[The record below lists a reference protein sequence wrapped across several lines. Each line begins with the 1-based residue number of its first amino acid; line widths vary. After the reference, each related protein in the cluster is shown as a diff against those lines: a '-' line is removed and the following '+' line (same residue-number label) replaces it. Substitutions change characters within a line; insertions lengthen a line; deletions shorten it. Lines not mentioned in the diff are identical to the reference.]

1 MAITGTQVDIR
12 GKAVEPILEEV
23 LFANKTVSEGYVTF
37 ATDIKA
43 GTIITEAGVDVTAQL
58 YTGSALSSSGDMN
71 IVDRIVTP
79 TKLEYKQTFLQEA
92 LRAGRFGRSMNPGAF
107 NIESSEFASTVL
119 AQYAP
124 NISQDAENLF
134 WGGITS
140 ATKTAI
146 AGLTPGAGQGSI
158 TAATQ
163 TAVAALPAKLIDGV
177 FAKVLYDNSA
187 LGGYI
192 KVTGQSSITSANIAT
207 EIGKIFAAI
216 PAENLEDTVSPT
228 AIYCPRAWK
237 QLCYNANNTVGAAQQ
252 VNFQISGN
260 DFNTAKVYFNGV
272 ELIFIPAPNNLMAYA
287 QRKAAIMWCT
297 DLLDDTNRFIVDKMT
312 ADADIQFV
320 RSIYT
325 LAAHVGQATKGVLY
339 GG

>member
-1 MAITGTQVDIR
+1 MAISYTSVDIR

-43 GTIITEAGVDVTAQL
+43 GTIITESGVDVTAQL
-58 YTGSALSSSGDMN
+58 YTGSALSSSGSMSIN
-71 IVDRIVTP
+71 DRIVTP

-92 LRAGRFGRSMNPGAF
+92 LRSGRFGRSMNPGAW

-119 AQYAP
+119 AQYGP
-124 NISQDAENLF
+124 NISQDAESLF

-140 ATKTAI
+140 TTQVSI
-146 AGLTPGAGQGSI
+146 AALTPGGAQGSM

-163 TAVAALPAKLIDGV
+163 TAVAALTPRLIDGV
-177 FAKVLYDNSA
+177 FSRVLYDNSA

-192 KVTGQSSITSANIAT
+192 KVTGTTVTSSNIAAQMALVY
-207 EIGKIFAAI
+207 AAI
-216 PAENLEDTVSPT
+216 PAENLADTVSPT
-228 AIYCPRAWK
+228 AIYCPRAWR
-237 QLCYNANNTVGAAQQ
+237 QLARIANNSVGAAQQ
-252 VNFQISGN
+252 VNFEFDGSGA
-260 DFNTAKVYFNGV
+260 DAKCFYNGV
-272 ELIFIPAPNNLMAYA
+272 EMIFVPTPNNLMCYA
-287 QRKAAIMWCT
+287 QRKAAIMWLT
-297 DLLDDTNRFIVDKMT
+297 DLQDDILKFETGLLTNDGDV
-312 ADADIQFV
+312 QFV

-325 LAAHVGQATKGVLY
+325 LAAHVGQASKGVLY

>member
-12 GKAVEPILEEV
+12 GAAVEPILEEV
-23 LFANKTVSEGYVTF
+23 LFANKTVSDGYVTF

-58 YTGSALSSSGDMN
+58 YTGSALSSSGSMSIN
-71 IVDRIVTP
+71 DRIVTP

-124 NISQDAENLF
+124 NISQDAESLF
-134 WGGITS
+134 WGGITA
-140 ATKTAI
+140 ATQTAI
-146 AGLTPGAGQGSI
+146 AGLTPGAGQGSM

-163 TAVAALPAKLIDGV
+163 TAVAALTPKLIDGV

-187 LGGYI
+187 LGGYV
-192 KVTGQSSITSANIAT
+192 KVTGTTVTSSNIAAQVGL
-207 EIGKIFAAI
+207 IYAAI
-216 PAENLEDTVSPT
+216 PAENLADTVSPT
-228 AIYCPRAWK
+228 AIYCPRAWR
-237 QLCYNANNTVGAAQQ
+237 QLARIANNSVGAAQQ
-252 VNFQISGN
+252 VNFEFDSMAA
-260 DFNTAKVYFNGV
+260 DAKCFYNGV
-272 ELIFIPAPNNLMAYA
+272 ELIFVPTPNNLMAYA

-297 DLLDDTNRFIVDKMT
+297 DLVDDINKFEVGKLTNDGDV
-312 ADADIQFV
+312 QFV

>member
-12 GKAVEPILEEV
+12 GAAVEPILEEV
-23 LFANKTVSEGYVTF
+23 LFANKTISEGYVTF
-37 ATDIKA
+37 ASDIKA
-43 GTIITEAGVDVTAQL
+43 GTIMTETGVDVTAQL
-58 YTGSALSSSGDMN
+58 YTGSALSSSGSMTVN
-71 IVDRIVTP
+71 DRIITP

-107 NIESSEFASTVL
+107 NIESSEFASVVL

-124 NISQDAENLF
+124 NVSQDAENIF
-134 WGGITS
+134 WGGITA
-140 ATKTAI
+140 ATQTAI
-146 AGLTPGAGQGSI
+146 AALTPGAGQGSM

-163 TAVAALPAKLIDGV
+163 TAVAALTPKLVDGV

-192 KVTGQSSITSANIAT
+192 KVTGTSVTSSNIAA
-207 EIGKIFAAI
+207 EIGKIFLAI
-216 PAENLEDTVSPT
+216 PSENLEDTVSPT

-252 VNFQISGN
+252 VNFQITGN
-260 DFNTAKVYFNGV
+260 DFNSSKVYYNGV
-272 ELIFIPAPNNLMAYA
+272 ELIFVPTPNNLMAYA
-287 QRKAAIMWCT
+287 QRKAAIFFCT
-297 DLLDDTNRFIVDKMT
+297 DLLDDVNRFIVDKLT
-312 ADADIQFV
+312 ADSDVQFV
-320 RSIYT
+320 RTIYT
-325 LAAHVGQATKGVLY
+325 LAAHVGQASKGVLY

>member
-1 MAITGTQVDIR
+1 MAISYTSVDIR
-12 GKAVEPILEEV
+12 GKATEPILEEV

-58 YTGSALSSSGDMN
+58 YTGSALSSSGSMN
-71 IVDRIVTP
+71 VTDRIVTP

-124 NISQDAENLF
+124 NVSQDAENIF
-134 WGGITS
+134 WGGITAAQQVS
-140 ATKTAI
+140 I
-146 AGLTPGAGQGSI
+146 AALTPGAGQGAM

-163 TAVAALPAKLIDGV
+163 TAVAALTPGLVNGV
-177 FAKVLYDNSA
+177 FSKVLFDNSA

-192 KVTGQSSITSANIAT
+192 KVTGTTVTAANIAT
-207 EIGKIFAAI
+207 QVGLIYAKI
-216 PAENLEDTVSPT
+216 PAENLADTVSPT
-228 AIYCPRAWK
+228 AIYCPRAWR
-237 QLCYNANNTVGAAQQ
+237 QLARIANNSVGAAQQ
-252 VNFQISGN
+252 INFEFDSMAA
-260 DFNTAKVYFNGV
+260 DAKCFYNGV
-272 ELIFIPAPNNLMAYA
+272 EMIFVPTPNDLMAYA
-287 QRKAAIMWCT
+287 QRKAAIYWCT
-297 DLLDDTNRFIVDKMT
+297 DLTDDINRFVVDKLT
-312 ADADIQFV
+312 ADSDVQFV
-320 RSIYT
+320 RTIYT
-325 LAAHVGQATKGVLY
+325 LASHVGQASKGVLY

>member
-12 GKAVEPILEEV
+12 GAAVEPILEEV
-23 LFANKTVSEGYVTF
+23 LFANKTISEGYVTF
-37 ATDIKA
+37 ASDIKA
-43 GTIITEAGVDVTAQL
+43 GTIMTETGVDVTAQL
-58 YTGSALSSSGDMN
+58 YTGSALSSSGSMTVN
-71 IVDRIVTP
+71 DRIITP

-107 NIESSEFASTVL
+107 NIESSEFASVVL

-124 NISQDAENLF
+124 NVSQDAENIF

-140 ATKTAI
+140 TTKTAI
-146 AGLTPGAGQGSI
+146 AALTPGAGQGSM

-163 TAVAALPAKLIDGV
+163 TAIASLTAGLVDGV
-177 FAKVLYDNSA
+177 FSKVLYDNSA

-192 KVTGQSSITSANIAT
+192 KVTGTTVTASNIAA
-207 EIGKIFAAI
+207 EIGKIFLAI

-260 DFNTAKVYFNGV
+260 DFNSAKVYYNGV
-272 ELIFIPAPNNLMAYA
+272 ELIFVPTPNNLMAYA
-287 QRKAAIMWCT
+287 QRKAAIFFCT
-297 DLLDDTNRFIVDKMT
+297 DLLDDVNRFIVDKLT
-312 ADADIQFV
+312 ADSDVQFV
-320 RSIYT
+320 RTIYT
-325 LAAHVGQATKGVLY
+325 LAAHVGQASKGVLY

>member
-12 GKAVEPILEEV
+12 GAAVEPILEEV
-23 LFANKTVSEGYVTF
+23 LFANKTISEGYVTF
-37 ATDIKA
+37 ASDIKA
-43 GTIITEAGVDVTAQL
+43 GTIMTETGVDVTAQL
-58 YTGSALSSSGDMN
+58 YTGSALSSSGSMTVN
-71 IVDRIVTP
+71 DRIITP

-107 NIESSEFASTVL
+107 NIESSEFASVVL

-124 NISQDAENLF
+124 NVSQDAENIF

-140 ATKTAI
+140 TTKTAI
-146 AGLTPGAGQGSI
+146 AALTPGAGQGSI

-163 TAVAALPAKLIDGV
+163 TAVASLTAGLVDGV

-192 KVTGQSSITSANIAT
+192 KVTGTTVTSSNIAA
-207 EIGKIFAAI
+207 EIGKIFLAI
-216 PAENLEDTVSPT
+216 PSENLEDTVSPT

-260 DFNTAKVYFNGV
+260 DFNSAKVYYNGV
-272 ELIFIPAPNNLMAYA
+272 ELIFVPTPNNLMAYA
-287 QRKAAIMWCT
+287 QRKAAIFFCT
-297 DLLDDTNRFIVDKMT
+297 DLLDDVNRFIVDKLT
-312 ADADIQFV
+312 ADSDVQFV
-320 RSIYT
+320 RTIYT
-325 LAAHVGQATKGVLY
+325 LAAHVGQASKGVLY